1 MPFQRMSFGECH
13 FSTSLYAL
21 YPSKLAC
28 PDCSVGWESIPRKVI
43 AYSNFAKSGAIVLS
57 PFACGEIA
65 LENSVV
71 HCIVAHLSTP
81 PARCATLRQ
90 WPAGQLRLFLSILG
104 IGKCVMLCNKRDE
117 VAHCPLKRGEG
128 CYCLFSYLFSSYIL
142 HHRKNDIVVLF

>member
-1 MPFQRMSFGECH
+1 LTVEVMRGVLLPFVNELLGNA

-71 HCIVAHLSTP
+71 LCIVAHPSTTQVAARYTAAMACWPTEAFFCLP
-81 PARCATLRQ
+81 PSERAMREL
-90 WPAGQLRLFLSILG
+90 P
-104 IGKCVMLCNKRDE
+104 E
-117 VAHCPLKRGEG
+117 
-128 CYCLFSYLFSSYIL
+128 
-142 HHRKNDIVVLF
+142 

>member
-1 MPFQRMSFGECH
+1 MVRNSRERSSSVSYERKFICASL
-13 FSTSLYAL
+13 TSL
-21 YPSKLAC
+21 
-28 PDCSVGWESIPRKVI
+28 PRFGVRSASFPKKGI
-43 AYSNFAKSGAIVLS
+43 TEGYFAKSDATVLS
-57 PFACGEIA
+57 PPACGEIA